1 MEDSPQT
8 DPSKAGKTEEQKAS
22 LAPKSGERPDQGH
35 APVADHE
42 IPNSDNPTKAMHE
55 ASAGTP
61 PAEEHIPAPP
71 TMEAKYLHP
80 ILAQPPEALTGLRL
94 EGREK
99 VAAGVTAV
107 LKSMQ
112 FSWSEGGVGRGTK
125 ALLGLNQK
133 DGFDCSSCAWPD
145 PDEHRSIAEFCE
157 NGAKATASDADD
169 KAAGPEFFARHSLAE
184 LSKLTDRDQNNTGR
198 LTHPMVKRPG
208 DNHYSAIA
216 WPDAFDLIAKELN
229 ACQSPDE
236 AVFYTSGKIPNE
248 PAFLFQ
254 LFVREFGTNNLPD
267 CSNMCHESSG
277 SALSPTLGLGKG
289 SVTLNDI
296 HEAEVILIIGQNPG
310 TNHPRM
316 LSALQAAKRN
326 GAKIISVN
334 PLIEAGLVA
343 FKNPQ
348 DFMNPLRALGALMGD
363 GTQLTDVFLQV
374 RVDGDMALLRGIMKH
389 LFEAED
395 LNPGQVVDRSF
406 IAEFTEG
413 FESFEQNI
421 RNTSW
426 AEIEEISGISRAQ
439 LLEAA
444 NLMARKQKIITCWA
458 MGVTQQRKG
467 VETIQEIVNLHLMK
481 GAIGKPGA
489 GTCPVRGHSNV
500 QGDRTMGIW
509 ERVKGDFLDALEKEF
524 KFKAP
529 REDGLD
535 VVESLKAMH
544 AGKTRVYFSLGG
556 NLLAAGPDTEFIA
569 EAMRKQKLTVFVG
582 TKLNRGHL
590 VTGETSLLLPTF
602 THVDIDMQ
610 KAGHQMTSCENSMGV
625 VSQNKGILVPLAGDQ
640 LSEVAIISGM
650 AIATLGDKTRT
661 DWVAMTENYDVIR
674 DHIARVIPGFEK
686 FNEKLRQPG
695 GFYLPNGPRER
706 KFTTKD
712 GKAHFSTTTLDKY
725 EIAPDQLILMTVRS
739 HDQFNTTIY
748 EYNDRY
754 RGIHN
759 ERRVLFMNPADMAA
773 RSIKAKDLIDIT
785 SHFQGEER
793 TVEKFVAVPYDIPKG
808 NVSAYFPEA
817 NPLVP
822 ITSVAKISN
831 TPTSKYVVVTVVP
844 TAVNN
849 DKRIKQREK
858 MMA

>member
-1 MEDSPQT
+1 MEKSSAE
-8 DPSKAGKTEEQKAS
+8 DPSKAGHTHQQTAQDNV
-22 LAPKSGERPDQGH
+22 PKSGERPDQGA
-35 APVADHE
+35 APTNDHY
-42 IPNSDNPTKAMHE
+42 NPEGQLKKE
-55 ASAGTP
+55 
-61 PAEEHIPAPP
+61 EEHIPAP
-71 TMEAKYLHP
+71 EVARAKYLFP
-80 ILAQPPEALTGLRL
+80 VLAQPVETLTGLKL
-94 EGREK
+94 EERMK

-107 LKSMQ
+107 IKSMQ
-112 FSWSEGGVGRGTK
+112 FSWSEGGMNRGTRG
-125 ALLGLNQK
+125 LLKMNQK

-145 PDEHRSIAEFCE
+145 PDDHRSVAEFCE

-169 KAAGPEFFARHSLAE
+169 KSCGPEFFAKHSLAD
-184 LSKLTDRDQNNTGR
+184 LSRMTDRDQNNAGR
-198 LTHPMVKRPG
+198 LTHPLIKRPG
-208 DNHYSAIA
+208 GTHYEPVA
-216 WPDAFDLIAKELN
+216 WTEAFQIIGRELN
-229 ACQSPDE
+229 ALSSPDE
-236 AVFYTSGKIPNE
+236 AAFYTSGKVPNE
-248 PAFLFQ
+248 PAFLYQ

-316 LSALQAAKRN
+316 LTALQKAKRN

-334 PLIEAGLVA
+334 PLIEAGLNH

-348 DFMNPLRALGALMGD
+348 DFMNPVRALGALMGD
-363 GTQLTDVFLQV
+363 GTQITDVYLQV

-395 LNPGQVVDRSF
+395 RNPGQVVDRAF
-406 IAEFTEG
+406 VAEYTTG

-426 AEIEEISGISRAQ
+426 EDIEEISGVSRAE

-444 NLMARKQKIITCWA
+444 NLIANKQKIITCWA

-467 VETIQEIVNLHLMK
+467 VETIQEIINLQLMK

-509 ERVKGDFLDALEKEF
+509 EKPHKNFLDALEKEF
-524 KFKAP
+524 GFSPP
-529 REDGLD
+529 REQGLD
-535 VVESLKAMH
+535 TVESIKAMVL
-544 AGKTRVYFSLGG
+544 GKIKVYVSLGG
-556 NLLAAGPDTEFIA
+556 NLLAAGPDTELIA
-569 EAMRKQKLTVFVG
+569 EGMRKQKLTVYIG

-602 THVDIDMQ
+602 THLDIDMQ

-625 VSQNKGILVPLAGDQ
+625 VSQNKGILVPLDGQ
-640 LSEVAIISGM
+640 MLSEVAIISGM
-650 AIATLGDKTRT
+650 ALATIGHRT
-661 DWVAMTENYDVIR
+661 KVDWVAMTQNYDNIR
-674 DHIARVIPGFEK
+674 DHIARVIPGFEN
-686 FNEKLRQPG
+686 FNEKLRRPG

-706 KFTTKD
+706 KFTTEN
-712 GKAHFSTTTLDKY
+712 GKANFTTTTLEKPHL
-725 EIAPDQLILMTVRS
+725 EPDQLVLMTVRS

-754 RGIHN
+754 RGIHG
-759 ERRVLFMNPADMAA
+759 ERRVLFMNKQDMAD
-773 RSIKAKDLIDIT
+773 RNIKAKDLIDIT
-785 SHFQGEER
+785 SHYEGEQR

-808 NVSAYFPEA
+808 NVCAYFPEA

-822 ITSVAKISN
+822 ISSVAKVSN
-831 TPTSKYVVVTVVP
+831 TPTSKYVVVTVVL
-844 TAVNN
+844 AEASNGAS
-849 DKRIKQREK
+849 EK
-858 MMA
+858 VMAHEAMEA

>member
-1 MEDSPQT
+1 MEKSPVE
-8 DPSKAGKTEEQKAS
+8 DPSQAGKTEQQGAQAN
-22 LAPKSGERPDQGH
+22 APKSGERPSQGTAPAPDNYSSDPNRTHVH
-35 APVADHE
+35 A
-42 IPNSDNPTKAMHE
+42 
-55 ASAGTP
+55 
-61 PAEEHIPAPP
+61 HIPAPDVAN
-71 TMEAKYLHP
+71 AKYEHP

-112 FSWSEGGVGRGTK
+112 FSWSEGGVSRGTK
-125 ALLGLNQK
+125 VLLKMNQK

-145 PDEHRSIAEFCE
+145 PDEHRSVAEFCE
-157 NGAKATASDADD
+157 NGAKASASDADD
-169 KAAGPEFFARHSLAE
+169 RAAGPEFFAKHSLAE
-184 LSKLTDRDQNNTGR
+184 LSRLTDRDQNNTGR

-208 DNHYSAIA
+208 DNHYKPIA
-216 WPDAFDLIAKELN
+216 WPDAFQLIADNLN
-229 ACQSPDE
+229 ALDSPDE
-236 AVFYTSGKIPNE
+236 AVFYTSGKVPNE

-254 LFVREFGTNNLPD
+254 LFVRQFGTNNLPD

-316 LSALQAAKRN
+316 LSALQMAKRN

-374 RVDGDMALLRGIMKH
+374 RIDGDMALLRGIMKH

-395 LNPGQVVDRSF
+395 LNPGQVVDRKF
-406 IAEFTEG
+406 IDEFTTG

-426 AEIEEISGISRAQ
+426 EDIEEVSGVSRAQ

-444 NLMARKQKIITCWA
+444 NLIAHKQKIITCWA
-458 MGVTQQRKG
+458 MGVTQQRQG
-467 VETIQEIVNLHLMK
+467 VQTIQEIVNLQLMK

-509 ERVKGDFLDALEKEF
+509 ERVSKKFMDALQKEF
-524 KFKAP
+524 HFTPPA
-529 REDGLD
+529 EDGLD
-535 VVESLKAMH
+535 VVEAIKAMRLGH
-544 AGKTRVYFSLGG
+544 TKVYFSLGG
-556 NLLAAGPDTEFIA
+556 NLLAAGPDTEVIA
-569 EAMRKQKLTVFVG
+569 EAMRRQKLTVFVG

-602 THVDIDMQ
+602 AHADIDMQ
-610 KAGHQMTSCENSMGV
+610 KSGHQITSCENSMGV
-625 VSQNKGILVPLAGDQ
+625 VSQNKGVLVPVAGDQ
-640 LSEVAIISGM
+640 LSEVAIICGM
-650 AIATLGDKTRT
+650 AIATLGDKTTT

-674 DHIARVIPGFEK
+674 DHISRVIPGFEDY
-686 FNEKLRQPG
+686 NRKLRKPG

-706 KFTTKD
+706 KFTTEN
-712 GKAHFSTTTLDKY
+712 GKANFTTTTLEKHHL
-725 EIAPDQLILMTVRS
+725 EPDQLVLMTVRS

-754 RGIHN
+754 RGIHG

-773 RSIKAKDLIDIT
+773 RNIKAKDLIDIT
-785 SHFQGEER
+785 SHYKGEER
-793 TVEKFVAVPYDIPKG
+793 RVEKFVAVPYDIPKG

-822 ITSVAKISN
+822 IGSVAKISN

-849 DKRIKQREK
+849 DKRIEAREK